1 MTQATNTLPK
11 DEYII
16 KKKQEQQDILKRLE
30 QGVKDVF
37 SSDKYAEFLKT
48 YSKFHKYSI
57 NNSIMILMQK
67 PESTN
72 VASFQT
78 WKKLGRQITKGEKGI
93 KVFVPIP
100 YKYDKEVDTNQLDG
114 NGDRIKEIK
123 EFKGTS
129 FRVGNVFDISQ
140 TAGKELPKL
149 TVELKEYS
157 AEIEKAID
165 AIAQTSK
172 VPIRFESDMRHDK
185 KGYYH
190 IKNKEIVINDNL
202 SDTQT
207 FKTLIH
213 EIAHSKIHAKDLDKY
228 NAHEREVQAE
238 SVAYVVCNAYGID
251 TSEYSFGYIAGWSSG
266 KEMSELKESL
276 SIIQDCSSE
285 ITKSIDKAIGNKTL
299 EDLAKRN
306 NKEKER

>member
-1 MTQATNTLPK
+1 MSQPSYSLSK
-11 DEYII
+11 EEYIE
-16 KKKQEQQDILKRLE
+16 KKQTEQQEAIQKLE
-30 QGVKDVF
+30 QGVKEIF
-37 SSDKYAEFLKT
+37 TSEKYAEFLKT

-67 PESTN
+67 PDASN

-78 WKKLGRQITKGEKGI
+78 WRSLGRPVKKGEKGI
-93 KVFVPIP
+93 KILVPIP
-100 YKYDKEVDTNQLDG
+100 YKYKKEVDTKELDG
-114 NGDRIKEIK
+114 NGEHIKETK
-123 EFKGTS
+123 EMQGTS
-129 FRVGNVFDISQ
+129 FRVGNVFDVSQ

-149 TVELKEYS
+149 TNDLKEYS
-157 AEIEKAID
+157 AEIELAID
-165 AIAQTSK
+165 AVARTSK
-172 VPIRFESDMRHDK
+172 VPVHFKSDMPHDK

-190 IKNKEIVINDNL
+190 IKNKEIFINDNM

-213 EIAHSKIHAKDLDKY
+213 EIAHSKIHAVDLDKY
-228 NAHEREVQAE
+228 NTHEREVQAE

-266 KEMSELKESL
+266 KEMSELKSSL
-276 SIIQDCSSE
+276 SIIQNCSSE
-285 ITKSIDKAIGNKTL
+285 MIKSIEKTLGNRTL
-299 EDLAKRN
+299 EDLAKRR

>member
-1 MTQATNTLPK
+1 MSQSTYPLPK
-11 DEYII
+11 EEYIQR
-16 KKKQEQQDILKRLE
+16 KQQEQQDALAKLE

-37 SSDKYAEFLKT
+37 TSEKYAEFLKT

-67 PESTN
+67 PDASN

-93 KVFVPIP
+93 KVLVPIP
-100 YKYDKEVDTNQLDG
+100 YKYKKEVETNELDG
-114 NGDRIKEIK
+114 NGNRIRETKELQ
-123 EFKGTS
+123 GTS

-140 TAGKELPKL
+140 TTGKELPKL
-149 TVELKEYS
+149 TTELSENS
-157 AEIEKAID
+157 VAIELAIEAVARTAE
-165 AIAQTSK
+165 
-172 VPIRFESDMRHDK
+172 VPIHFDSDMSPDK

-202 SDTQT
+202 SNSQT
-207 FKTLIH
+207 FKSLIH

-285 ITKSIDKAIGNKTL
+285 IINSIDKTIGNRTL
-299 EDLAKRN
+299 EELAKR
-306 NKEKER
+306 KTQEKER